1 MQALLTAGQKLVAE
15 LKNREGIASLTLDL
29 NGKPL
34 TIFAARGQVSAELL
48 TGAVAALKQALEGQG
63 IKTKAV

>member
-1 MQALLTAGQKLVAE
+1 MNALLTAGQKLVAE
-15 LKNREGIASLTLDL
+15 LSNREGIATLTLDL

-34 TIFAARGQVSAELL
+34 TIFAARGQVPCELL
-48 TGAVAALKQALEGQG
+48 TGAVGVLKVALEAQG

>member
-15 LKNREGIASLTLDL
+15 LSNREGIASVSLQL

-34 TIFAARGQVSAELL
+34 VLFAARGQVPAELL
-48 TGAVAALKQALEGQG
+48 TGAVSALKQALEAQG